1 MHIVAHKLKI
11 YAYMLGLGHICL
23 KPERLSEVVR
33 VMKGGSI
40 LQSLLRF
47 HSHRPEVGHEIYDD
61 MMKLKSTTAT

>member
-1 MHIVAHKLKI
+1 
-11 YAYMLGLGHICL
+11 MLGLGHICL
-23 KPERLSEVVR
+23 KQEKLSGVLR
-33 VMKGGSI
+33 VMSGGSI